1 DLPKQ
6 TIIGW
11 GDKSF
16 STHCGAALLNPLH
29 QQSCVKNLNVLRA
42 DMALENNLIGCER
55 IGRLILNHKLRDGD
69 ARQKGSWDPRA
80 EEFDQCQIKNGRS
93 QAPPPKMDSTQSD
106 EIKRHSDDE
115 N

>member
-1 DLPKQ
+1 
-6 TIIGW
+6 
-11 GDKSF
+11 
-16 STHCGAALLNPLH
+16 
-29 QQSCVKNLNVLRA
+29 
-42 DMALENNLIGCER
+42 MALENNLIGCEVRR
-55 IGRLILNHKLRDGD
+55 IQVSTCLRNLRLILNHKLRDGD

-106 EIKRHSDDE
+106 EIKRHSDDK